1 MERNT
6 EKRVW
11 GIHAK
16 DEDLFLEK
24 NVLAIGWNLGDLSR
38 IEPTREAF
46 KQSFLEQYPHET
58 KNAVATRAGILYR
71 FVCEMKDGDYVVY
84 PSKSNRK
91 INIGIVVGDYF
102 FNPDEDFK
110 NQRKVKW
117 IKHLPRT
124 DFTQG
129 ALYEVGSAMSFFMV
143 KNYADEYIAALNGIK
158 KSKEV
163 FDDETVF
170 ATAESIEETTTDF
183 ILKELSR
190 KFKGYPLES
199 FVSDLLRAMGYRAEI
214 SAQGGDNGKDIIAY
228 KDELPPRIVVQV
240 KSQDGD
246 VKESTLQS
254 LKGAMR
260 EGDYGLFVTLS
271 DYTKNAKKYLSDN
284 PIIRGINGVELVG
297 LILKYYDM
305 LNEENRKSVPL
316 KKVYIPIAVDNEGE
330 D

>member
-1 MERNT
+1 MEGNT

-11 GIHAK
+11 GIHARN
-16 DEDLFLEK
+16 ETLFLEK
-24 NVLAIGWNLGDLSR
+24 DVLAIGWDLGDLSR

-46 KQSFLEQYPHET
+46 KQSFSKQYPHET
-58 KNAVATRAGILYR
+58 RNAVATRAGILYR

-102 FNPDEDFK
+102 FNSDDDFK

-129 ALYEVGSAMSFFMV
+129 ALYEVGSAMSFFMI
-143 KNYADEYIAALNGIK
+143 KNYADEYVTALNGAK
-158 KSKEV
+158 KTKESI
-163 FDDETVF
+163 DDETVF
-170 ATAESIEETTTDF
+170 ATAESIEEATTDF

-190 KFKGYPLES
+190 NFKGYPLEN
-199 FVSDLLRAMGYRAEI
+199 FVADLLRAMGYRTEI
-214 SAQGGDNGKDIIAY
+214 SSRGGDNGRDIIAY

-260 EGDYGLFVTLS
+260 EGDYGLFVALS

-305 LNEENRKSVPL
+305 LKEENRKVIPL
-316 KKVYIPIAVDNEGE
+316 KRVYIPVTVNNE